1 MAIEI
6 TSDTVVK
13 VLIRRGL
20 ESERTFTTFTE
31 GELGYS
37 IDTQRLF
44 IGDGITAGGV
54 VASNKFLGIT
64 TNKDVYTSVAQVG
77 DTVFQSANNTLY
89 GYNGLGEL
97 EGWQNIHPI
106 PFIGTSPGLRSI
118 EQAPA
123 NGT

>member
-20 ESERTFTTFTE
+20 ESERVLTVLTE

-37 IDTQRLF
+37 IDSQRLF

-54 VASNKFLGIT
+54 VAGNKFLGVT
-64 TNKDVYTSVAQVG
+64 TNKDVYTSVA
-77 DTVFQSANNTLY
+77 
-89 GYNGLGEL
+89 
-97 EGWQNIHPI
+97 
-106 PFIGTSPGLRSI
+106 
-118 EQAPA
+118 
-123 NGT
+123 